1 MRDKDG
7 ISAALVMAQLAATE
21 KRAGRTLQDRLEAI
35 AARYGAH
42 ATDQLTLELEGADG
56 QARMRAITERLRREP
71 PGVAARAAAGVG
83 RGPRRRPRP
92 ACRAPTC

>member
-21 KRAGRTLQDRLEAI
+21 KRAGRTLTDRLEAI

-42 ATDQLTLELEGADG
+42 ATDQVTLELEGADG
-56 QARMRAITERLRREP
+56 QERMGRIMARLRAEP
-71 PGVAARAAAGVG
+71 PATLLGRPLARSTTWP
-83 RGPRRRPRP
+83 RGPGR
-92 ACRAPTC
+92 CRAPTC